1 MSGGS
6 DLHLASASPSVSTAS
21 AQPSPRRTTLQTLPA
36 RATVAPGSGLPCT
49 VPTVLPPARISV
61 SSLTSNTAEKSLP
74 KATGSAFGP
83 IRSVRSSVWM
93 SVRLLIM
100 CFRRSL

>member
-21 AQPSPRRTTLQTLPA
+21 AQPSPRRVTSHTLPA
-36 RATVAPGSGLPCT
+36 RATIAPGSGLPCT
-49 VPTVLPPARISV
+49 VPMVLPPARISV

-93 SVRLLIM
+93 SVRLFIM
-100 CFRRSL
+100 CLSRSL